1 MSVCTTALKQE
12 ERTQTSRSILV
23 AYDGSDPAERA
34 LKMGVEIAR
43 AFDAKVYVVYVVNI
57 PPEVHMIL
65 TTGTILGEIAREGQR
80 ILERAKSL
88 LDREGVKYELITEAG
103 DPAEKIV
110 ELSEKLNVMMIVMGH
125 RGLSGF
131 KRLLIGSV
139 CEKVLRHSTRP
150 VLVVK

>member
-1 MSVCTTALKQE
+1 MSTCTAVLKQD
-12 ERTQTSRSILV
+12 ERHVQKAILV
-23 AYDGSDPAERA
+23 AYDGSEPAERA
-34 LKMGVEIAR
+34 LRMAIDLAR
-43 AFDAKVYVVYVVNI
+43 ALSAKIYVIYVVNI
-57 PPEVHMIL
+57 PPEVHMVL

-80 ILERAKSL
+80 ILEKAKMIL
-88 LDREGVKYELITEAG
+88 EREGIVYELITEAG

-110 ELSEKLNVMMIVMGH
+110 ETAEKLNVELIVMGH